1 MQRTTVYLTGQR
13 VAVASVPFEK
23 PIFRKVFEMDEQT
36 NSNSLNDDT
45 LSQILQELKTLNENV
60 TEYKEY
66 IYKRN
71 EDSDKESKAKAE
83 EEAKVKADAEKA
95 EAEKEQAKQESADIT
110 NNTLAELTG
119 IHSVL
124 SDFSDTYK
132 QAYTETASINDN
144 LEYNSNMQ
152 FVVSSIG
159 VGLLALLFGF
169 IFARTVFR
177 KL

>member
-1 MQRTTVYLTGQR
+1 
-13 VAVASVPFEK
+13 
-23 PIFRKVFEMDEQT
+23 MDEQT

-124 SDFSDTYK
+124 SDFSEKRKT
-132 QAYTETASINDN
+132 
-144 LEYNSNMQ
+144 NSNENPGNRC
-152 FVVSSIG
+152 F
-159 VGLLALLFGF
+159 LLHFYTF
-169 IFARTVFR
+169 
-177 KL
+177 

>member
-1 MQRTTVYLTGQR
+1 MYLTGQR

-83 EEAKVKADAEKA
+83 EEAKVKADAEKPKPKKNRQNRNPRISQTILLLNSL
-95 EAEKEQAKQESADIT
+95 EFILFCLISVILT
-110 NNTLAELTG
+110 NKR
-119 IHSVL
+119 IQ
-124 SDFSDTYK
+124 K
-132 QAYTETASINDN
+132 P
-144 LEYNSNMQ
+144 
-152 FVVSSIG
+152 
-159 VGLLALLFGF
+159 LL
-169 IFARTVFR
+169 
-177 KL
+177 